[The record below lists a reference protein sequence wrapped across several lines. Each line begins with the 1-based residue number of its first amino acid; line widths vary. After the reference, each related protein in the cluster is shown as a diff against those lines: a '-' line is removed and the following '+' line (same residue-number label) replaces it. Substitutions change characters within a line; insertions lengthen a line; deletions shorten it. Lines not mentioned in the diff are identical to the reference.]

1 MERNDNREI
10 KMSKYAEY
18 INRSSCRSIN
28 DIIDFCHE
36 ILPEQWKAC
45 PWRHP
50 ELIHGIGLLA
60 SEEALN
66 CYMSAYGEMHVGK
79 CRAAMMNFPFNKLT
93 GSIENT

>member
-28 DIIDFCHE
+28 EIIDLCHE
-36 ILPEQWKAC
+36 MLPEQWKSC
-45 PWRHP
+45 PWRHL

-66 CYMSAYGEMHVGK
+66 
-79 CRAAMMNFPFNKLT
+79 
-93 GSIENT
+93 